1 MVDLENKEQE
11 ILEFYNNKEFD
22 KCIEIIKKLRY
33 ADVGEILNYLD
44 EKIAFNLYKKL
55 EINKA
60 SQIFNYLSFDLKEYI
75 LTNLNQTK
83 IKQLIND
90 LYTDDIINAVENMP
104 VEVVKRVF
112 NAASKEQK
120 KEIASILKYD
130 IDTAGSIMSVNF
142 LSVKQTTT
150 VSKTI
155 KEIQKNHDDYDE
167 IDDVFIVNKLNQ
179 LVGSI
184 EVKDLIL
191 NDMNTKV
198 ENIMNTKVI
207 SINSNQSQE
216 DASNAL
222 KKYDISTLA
231 VVDNNN
237 VLVGIITS
245 DDIIDVLIEETNEDM
260 QKYTGIRT
268 NETNYF
274 DTSIFKMFISR
285 IWSLVLMLGL
295 TIITN
300 SLLLIIF
307 QKYNWTPAIKTKEEL
322 LFMLIPLSII
332 LSTVII
338 CCANQTLVMIR
349 RAISLEQINKK
360 SLKTIVLKELVVS
373 LMIAFVL
380 IIVNLLKMILI
391 YAVKYNAN
399 LTNINIWNSILISST
414 GIFIS
419 IIFAN
424 LLSLFLP
431 LIVKKIGKDS
441 SSVSLPLFA
450 LIIDILCVGVFLG
463 IGLLV

>member
-60 SQIFNYLSFDLKEYI
+60 SEIFNYLSFDLKEYI

-167 IDDVFIVNKLNQ
+167 IDDVFVVNKLNQ

-191 NDMNTKV
+191 NDMNTKI
-198 ENIMNTKVI
+198 EDIMNTKVI
-207 SINSNQSQE
+207 SINSTQSQE

-274 DTSIFKMFISR
+274 DTSFFKMFISR

-300 SLLLIIF
+300 GLLLIIF

-373 LMIAFVL
+373 LMISFVL
-380 IIVNLLKMILI
+380 VIVNLLKTILI

-399 LTNINIWNSILISST
+399 LTNINIWNSILISSI

-431 LIVKKIGKDS
+431 LIVRKIGKDS
-441 SSVSLPLFA
+441 SSVSLPLLA